1 MGVWGKG
8 KRGSPFQRVPLFPFP
23 QPPEAK
29 KMNIK
34 KDLGSVCRMI
44 KIEHSIFALPFAFI
58 GAFLAADGWPG
69 LYNLIVLTV
78 AMVAVRSFAMA
89 FNRYADME
97 IDAANPRTQDRPLVT
112 GELSSR
118 FTLLFIIGTG
128 ILFVVMCALMNPLCL
143 LLSPL
148 ALGISAFY
156 SFCKRFTYWCH
167 FVLGM
172 VLGLAPV
179 AGWLCVD
186 PTLTLPAALFFCGV
200 TMWVAGFD
208 LLYACQDAEFDAER
222 GLWSIPARLGVPA
235 ALGIS
240 TLSHVCTA
248 VLFLLAGWAA
258 GLGWIYFGVTAI
270 VGIILIGE
278 HLLVK
283 PDDMSRVNVAFF
295 TMNGVISVVLFL
307 GVLADIFLA

>member
-1 MGVWGKG
+1 MD
-8 KRGSPFQRVPLFPFP
+8 L
-23 QPPEAK
+23 
-29 KMNIK
+29 K
-34 KDLGSVCRMI
+34 KDLGAVCRMI
-44 KIEHSIFALPFAFI
+44 KIEHSVFALPFAYI
-58 GAFLAADGWPG
+58 GAFLAAGGWPG
-69 LYNLIVLTV
+69 IDKIAVLTV

-89 FNRYADME
+89 FNRYADIE

-118 FTLLFIIGTG
+118 FTLGFIIGTG
-128 ILFVVMCALMNPLCL
+128 ILFVVMCALMNTVCL
-143 LLSPL
+143 ILSPL
-148 ALGISAFY
+148 ALGVSAFY

-179 AGWLCVD
+179 AGWLSVD
-186 PTLTLPAALFFCGV
+186 PTLTLPAALFFFGV

-235 ALGIS
+235 ALAIS

-248 VLFLLAGWAA
+248 ALFLLAGWAA
-258 GLGWIYFGVTAI
+258 GMGVIYFVVT
-270 VGIILIGE
+270 GIISLILVGE
-278 HLLVK
+278 HYLVK

-295 TMNGVISVVLFL
+295 TMNGVISVVLFI
-307 GVLADIFLA
+307 GVLADLFSR